1 MLGLLG
7 LNIILIAAMNIPG
20 VQRRVGAFASKELS
34 ALLQTKVEI
43 GRIDLGIFN
52 QLIIENIDIEDQLQK
67 PLLHIDK
74 LAASLELLPLLH
86 QEIRIHT
93 GQIFR
98 LKANLYQEMENNP
111 TNFQFIID
119 ALSSKDE
126 KKEPSKIDLRI
137 NSFILRDGS
146 VSYHQLFKPKKETFD
161 VSHLDIS
168 KINVHVSLK
177 ELKSENLLARIRE
190 LSFEERSGL
199 AMKNMAMDMHANKKG
214 AEIRNFFLELP
225 NSIIRIDSLS
235 ASYNLE
241 EKFDIEKLQIKGGVQ
256 NSVITLSDLKAF
268 IPKLKSFDDPIQ
280 LSFSIEQNG
289 RKIQAKDV
297 SIFSEGNYL
306 ALQTNIAA
314 LLPKGDALP
323 QIMVNIDRLDI
334 QPAGFPQLF
343 NNLELGDSPSIL
355 SRLGKVHLDG
365 LFNTNT
371 KDLAFKGLLGT
382 AVGQLNAD
390 IELDKDKNILG
401 TLTTTNLN
409 LGSLLAESKLGNT
422 AFDVKVNGNLAGKKP
437 IGKAKGEVRFLEYN
451 LYKLSNINLDANL
464 TANGVEGILKVDD
477 PNCNLLLE
485 GVALNSEI
493 NPSYTAKLKLE
504 DINPHILGLMDKNA
518 TYSGEIALNAEG
530 KNIDTML
537 GEISLSNFSMIEGD
551 SIYQIKELTI
561 EANKTDE
568 LKTINLDSDFL
579 HAKITGEF
587 QYSSIPQSII
597 KMVKRCIPSLISD
610 EKEYK
615 PNNNFSVTAKLSDA
629 TPLNRFL
636 NVPLTLYQDIQL
648 DGLIN
653 DAANAIQ
660 LNVAA
665 GSFDYNGEHYELGKI
680 RCNSDNNQFTSTIG
694 VNKVNQGH
702 PVTFLVNAIAKDDNL
717 ITDITW
723 DNNQTEEKFAGN
735 LNTRTR
741 FQKEFNEPMNV
752 NVSILPSEAII
763 NDTSWNVRPSMIDYR
778 DKKILVSNLAIEN
791 GPRHLIVNGI
801 VGNEET
807 DTLRADLKEIN
818 LEYVFDAL
826 NFHPVDFSGIATGKA
841 LATNLLNQ
849 IDFDAKLFVRN
860 FHFEHGLLGNMNLH
874 GKWDKESE
882 GIYFNGYIS
891 EFASESNDSTE
902 VWKAFR
908 QQTDAAALTH
918 VEGIVSP
925 KHKIID
931 LSVDADR
938 TNLHFLES
946 FVGTIFKDIQGRAT
960 GWAHIGGTFKDIDL
974 TAAVKADV
982 QAKVIS
988 LNTNY
993 KIHSDSIFLKTN
1005 KMEFNSVELTDKD
1018 GHHGKI
1024 QGTVDHYYLHNMKY
1038 NFDMESDNML
1048 CFETHGFDEDS
1059 FYATAYVGGNV
1070 NINGESGVL
1079 KVTANVESK
1088 PGTIV
1093 AYNASTPED
1102 ITNTEFIT
1110 FVDKTPGSK
1119 PIHEL
1124 EAAEEDKEQ
1133 KEEEEPTNIY
1143 INMNV
1148 NCTPDATIRVLMDN
1162 VSGDDITC
1170 HGTGNIQAEYF
1181 NKGAFKMYGIF
1192 NIVKGVYKMSLQ
1204 EIIRKDFNL
1213 KSGTVTFNGKPFDGQ
1228 LDVQAVY
1235 TVNSASLRDLSPSA
1249 TFSQK
1254 STTRVNCLM
1263 NLTGNL
1269 LKPSIAFDLELPN
1282 VTDEDQSMVKSLV
1295 ATEDQMNRQIIYL
1308 LGIGRFYTDEY
1319 NQDSNQTNQ
1328 AMNSLLTSTIS
1339 GQFNEILSQVANN
1352 NNWNFGAN
1360 LNPGHDGLNNME
1372 FQTMLSGSLFNNRL
1386 LINGNF
1392 GYRENALANTN
1403 FVGDFDLQWLLN
1415 QSGTISLKAYNET
1428 NDRYFTKNTLTTQ
1441 GIGIQFKK
1449 DFNHWSDFFKRKKKS
1464 TPAKTDV
1471 DSTKILKSDFIKFNE

>member
-1 MLGLLG
+1 MAGILG
-7 LNIILIAAMNIPG
+7 LNIILIATLSIPG
-20 VQRRVGAFASKELS
+20 VQRRVGSFASKQLS
-34 ALLQTKVEI
+34 TLLDTKVEI
-43 GRIDLGIFN
+43 GRIDLGLFN
-52 QLIIENIDIEDQLQK
+52 QLIIEDVNIEDQSQK
-67 PLLHIDK
+67 QLLHVDK
-74 LAASLELLPLLH
+74 LAASIELIPLLH
-86 QEIRIHT
+86 KEIKIHT
-93 GQIFR
+93 AQLFK
-98 LKANLYQEMENNP
+98 LQANLYQAEEKKP

-126 KKEPSKIDLRI
+126 NKEPSKIYLAI

-146 VSYHQLFKPKKETFD
+146 VSFHQLFKPKKDSFD
-161 VSHLDIS
+161 TSHLDIS
-168 KINVHVSLK
+168 NINAHISLK
-177 ELKSENLLARIRE
+177 ELTNENLLARIRE
-190 LSFEERSGL
+190 FSFDEKSGL
-199 AMKNMAMDMHANKKG
+199 SLKNMALNLEAGKDK
-214 AEIRNFFLELP
+214 AEIRDFFLELP
-225 NSIIRIDSLS
+225 RSIIRIDSLS
-235 ASYNLE
+235 ASYALGKDFSIDNLHA
-241 EKFDIEKLQIKGGVQ
+241 KGAVQ
-256 NSVITLSDLKAF
+256 NSVITLSDIKALV
-268 IPKLKSFDDPIQ
+268 PKLKNFEDPIQ
-280 LSFSIEQNG
+280 FSFDFSQEG
-289 RKIQAKDV
+289 RKIQARDV
-297 SIFSEGNYL
+297 SIVTEGNYI
-306 ALQTNIAA
+306 ALNTSASI
-314 LLPKGDALP
+314 LLPEKDGTP
-323 QIMVNIDRLDI
+323 QIIANINKLDI
-334 QPAGFPQLF
+334 QPAGFPQVF

-355 SRLGKVHLDG
+355 NRLGKIHLDG
-365 LFNTNT
+365 HLTTDT
-371 KDLAFKGLLGT
+371 KDLLFNGLLET
-382 AVGQLNAD
+382 AVGQLQAD
-390 IELDKDKNILG
+390 VKLDGKKNIVGNLS
-401 TLTTTNLN
+401 TSSLN
-409 LGSLLAESKLGNT
+409 LGKLLAEDKLGNT
-422 AFDVKVNGNLAGKKP
+422 AFNLKVDGNLAGKKP
-437 IGKAKGEVRFLEYN
+437 EGKATGELRFMEYN
-451 LYKLSNINLDANL
+451 LYKYNNINLDAL
-464 TANGVEGILKVDD
+464 LSANGINGTLRIDD
-477 PNCNLLLE
+477 PNCNLQIE
-485 GVALNSEI
+485 GNVLDSQKIPSYNVMLDIEEI
-493 NPSYTAKLKLE
+493 NPK
-504 DINPHILGLMDKNA
+504 ILGLADKDA
-518 TYSGEIALNAEG
+518 TYTGKIVLNAEG
-530 KNIDTML
+530 KTIDDLIGEVSLKHFTMT
-537 GEISLSNFSMIEGD
+537 EGD
-551 SIYQIKELTI
+551 SIYHI
-561 EANKTDE
+561 ENLSIESQETDG
-568 LKTINLDSDFL
+568 LKSIDLSSDFL
-579 HAKITGEF
+579 QAHIAGNFE
-587 QYSSIPQSII
+587 YSAIPQSVLKI
-597 KMVKRCIPSLISD
+597 VKKCIPSLISD
-610 EKEYK
+610 NKDYK
-615 PNNNFSVTAKLSDA
+615 PHNNFCITARLSDA

-636 NVPLTLYQDIQL
+636 NIPLTLQQEVRL

-653 DAANAIQ
+653 DATDAIQ
-660 LNVAA
+660 LNLAA
-665 GSFDYNGEHYELGKI
+665 GSFDYNGEHYELGNI
-680 RCNSDNNQFTSTIG
+680 QCSSDQNKLMASIG
-694 VNKVNQGH
+694 VNRVSEGH
-702 PVTFLVNAIAKDDNL
+702 PVSFLVNATAKDDNL
-717 ITDITW
+717 YTDIAW
-723 DNNQTEEKFAGN
+723 DNNQLDEKFAGK
-735 LNTRTR
+735 LNTRTH
-741 FQKEFNEPMNV
+741 FQKEFNEAMNV
-752 NVSILPSEAII
+752 NVSILPSDAII
-763 NDTSWNVRPSMIDYR
+763 NDTTWHVRPSMIDYR

-902 VWKAFR
+902 IWKAFR
-908 QQTDAAALTH
+908 QQAEAAALTH

-946 FVGTIFKDIQGRAT
+946 FVGTIFRDIQGRAT

-988 LNTNY
+988 LNTDY
-993 KIHSDSIFLKTN
+993 KIHSDSIFLRTN
-1005 KMEFNSVELTDKD
+1005 KMEFKDVALTDKD
-1018 GHHGKI
+1018 GHNGKI
-1024 QGTVDHYYLHNMKY
+1024 RGTVEHYYLHNMKY
-1038 NFDMESDNML
+1038 NFNMESDNIL
-1048 CFETHGFDEDS
+1048 CYETHGFDEDS

-1079 KVTANVESK
+1079 RVTADVESK

-1110 FVDKTPGSK
+1110 FVDKTPGAK
-1119 PIHEL
+1119 TTQDL
-1124 EAAEEDKEQ
+1124 AVTEEEVTPE
-1133 KEEEEPTNIY
+1133 EEEEPTNIY

-1263 NLTGNL
+1263 NLTGQL
-1269 LKPSIAFDLELPN
+1269 LKPSITFDLELPN

-1319 NQDSNQTNQ
+1319 SQDSNQTNQ

-1449 DFNHWSDFFKRKKKS
+1449 EFLHWSDFFKRKKKS
-1464 TPAKTDV
+1464 TPVKTDV
-1471 DSTKILKSDFIKFNE
+1471 DSTKVLKSDFIKFNE